1 LIVGENGPKYVPI
14 TNVQLH
20 DVGDSGPTKAIG
32 SVTIGDVFVI
42 HGVRVVESEKG
53 IFVAMPQRKDGDRYR
68 DVAHPVTSEMR
79 ALMASSVLEEYQR
92 LKDREAQER
101 GRGDR

>member
-1 LIVGENGPKYVPI
+1 
-14 TNVQLH
+14 VQLH
-20 DVGDSGPTKAIG
+20 DLGEAGPTKAIG
-32 SVTIGDVFVI
+32 SVTIADAFVV

-53 IFVAMPQRKDGDRYR
+53 LFVAMPQRKDGDRYR

-92 LKDREAQER
+92 LKSREAQER
-101 GRGDR
+101 GRGGR

>member
-1 LIVGENGPKYVPI
+1 MIQV

-20 DVGDSGPTKAIG
+20 ELGEGGPTKAIG
-32 SVTIGDVFVI
+32 SVTIGNAFVV

-53 IFVAMPQRKDGDRYR
+53 LFVAMPQRKDGDRYR

-79 ALMASSVLEEYQR
+79 AMLGSAVLEEYQR
-92 LKDREAQER
+92 MKSREAQER
-101 GRGDR
+101 GR